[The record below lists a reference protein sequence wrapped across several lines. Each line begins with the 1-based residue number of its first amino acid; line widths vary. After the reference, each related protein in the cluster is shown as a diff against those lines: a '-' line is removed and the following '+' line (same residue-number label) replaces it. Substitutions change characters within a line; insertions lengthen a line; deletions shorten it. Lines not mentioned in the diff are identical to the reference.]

1 MQTMT
6 IVSRGAR
13 STGRM
18 TTRSIRSPPTNA
30 TVSVAKNATQYGSPA
45 LIIVHAR

>member
-1 MQTMT
+1 MQTITMVRT
-6 IVSRGAR
+6 GAF

-18 TTRSIRSPPTNA
+18 TTRSMTRPPMNERT
-30 TVSVAKNATQYGSPA
+30 SVAKNATQYGSPA